1 MHNFS
6 CRAHAAATTMRR
18 SRQAL
23 LVIACASAYL
33 SPNSGRRAT
42 RLHAKEPLL
51 RIGHG
56 YDIHRLDTRD
66 EAGQPI
72 VIAGVRFDG
81 SEGHAPDF
89 ELGCVAHSDG
99 DVIYHSVVDA
109 ILGALTMP
117 DIGCLFPDNDPRL
130 KGADSS
136 IFMEEAYKRM
146 TDRGYRLGNC
156 DVTLICQKP
165 KVNVDAVGGGLVKE
179 KMVGNVASLLH
190 TDVGMINV
198 KARTHEKV
206 DAVGEC
212 RAIECHVVLT
222 LERED

>member
-1 MHNFS
+1 MS
-6 CRAHAAATTMRR
+6 SR

-33 SPNSGRRAT
+33 QPNSGRRAT

-146 TDRGYRLGNC
+146 TGRGYRLGNC